1 MLVGSSRPRRDL
13 HGPGAWRRSVAPPGR
28 RVAGPG
34 RAAGARRRA
43 VALPRRAV
51 VLLGPLLL
59 LVVVS
64 PTARA
69 MAAPAESAPLA
80 KRAVQ
85 TPVATA
91 SSPIGSR
98 AVNAIRFALAQV
110 GKRYRWGGNG
120 PTFYDCSGLTS
131 MAYRSAGVAIP
142 RVSRLQYAH
151 GEHVPLRWLVPGDL
165 VFYAKDTKRAA
176 TVHHVALYIGSGRMV
191 EAANPRVR
199 IRVASIW
206 RRGLM
211 PQGVR
216 PDADST
222 RALPVRDGERG
233 ATVATVQSRLRAA
246 GRCLAVDGAF
256 GPITLAGVRGFQ
268 RAHGIATV
276 GYVGPRTWAALATS
290 GRQQRHRQNC

>member
-1 MLVGSSRPRRDL
+1 
-13 HGPGAWRRSVAPPGR
+13 
-28 RVAGPG
+28 
-34 RAAGARRRA
+34 
-43 VALPRRAV
+43 
-51 VLLGPLLL
+51 
-59 LVVVS
+59 
-64 PTARA
+64 
-69 MAAPAESAPLA
+69 MAASAEPAPMAA
-80 KRAVQ
+80 RAVQ
-85 TPVATA
+85 GPVATA

-98 AVNAIRFALAQV
+98 VGNAIRFALAQV

-151 GEHVPLRWLVPGDL
+151 GEHVPVRWLVPGDL
-165 VFYAKDTKRAA
+165 VFYARDTKRAA

-191 EAANPRVR
+191 EAASPRVG

-206 RRGLM
+206 RHGLM
-211 PQGVR
+211 PHGVR

-222 RALPVRDGERG
+222 RALPVREGERG
-233 ATVATVQSRLRAA
+233 ATVATIQVRLRAT

-256 GPITLAGVRGFQ
+256 GPITRAGVRGFQ
-268 RAHGIATV
+268 RAHGIAAV
-276 GYVGPRTWAALATS
+276 GYVGPKTWAALATS